1 VNRTCGAFYMTVAFN
16 EAVLNNR
23 QTLTIPQ
30 DDVRGYIEGL
40 VAEPIESDKR
50 FVYYLLAATGICV
63 IPLTSFFT
71 DLPGFRM
78 TLLERDEA
86 KFEHVVRTLAEKI
99 VAYVESAS

>member
-1 VNRTCGAFYMTVAFN
+1 
-16 EAVLNNR
+16 
-23 QTLTIPQ
+23 
-30 DDVRGYIEGL
+30 
-40 VAEPIESDKR
+40 
-50 FVYYLLAATGICV
+50 V

-99 VAYVESAS
+99 VAYVESAC